1 MSAPIVLAG
10 ALEKFSDGIRFL
22 VQENPGEYKGSLV
35 GGPGEVG
42 ELLSQHLQLSGF
54 SVLFAVLIAVPFG
67 LWLGHLGRGE
77 FLASATANIGR
88 AVPALGVAAF
98 LFAFIGPSK
107 SNIIITLTLLAI
119 PPLFTNT
126 YIGVRQVDSEIVD
139 AARGM
144 GFSPLAILLRLEL
157 PLALPLIFGGL
168 RTAAVSVVATA
179 TIAPLVGV
187 DSLGTPIIARGVYG
201 PPGQIGAAI
210 AVALL
215 AVIAEVF
222 FAGLQRLVTPKGL
235 KLTGTTR
242 QKRRAISL
250 TPTRKVQAP

>member
-1 MSAPIVLAG
+1 MLAVG
-10 ALEKFSDGIRFL
+10 AFEQFGDGLKFL
-22 VQENPGEYKGSLV
+22 VTSDAGQYEGSRV
-35 GGPGEVG
+35 GGPGEVLP
-42 ELLSQHLQLSGF
+42 LLSQHLQISALAL
-54 SVLFAVLIAVPFG
+54 LFAALIAIPFG

-77 FLASATANIGR
+77 FIASATANVGR

-98 LFAFIGPSK
+98 LFAYIGPSK
-107 SNIIITLTLLAI
+107 SNVVITLALLAI

-126 YIGVRQVDSEIVD
+126 YIGVRQVDPEIVD

-144 GFSPLAILLRLEL
+144 GFSPTSILLRLEL
-157 PLALPLIFGGL
+157 PLALPLLFGGL

-210 AVALL
+210 AVAVL
-215 AVIAEVF
+215 AILCEIV
-222 FAGLQRLVTPKGL
+222 FAGLQRAVTPKGL
-235 KLTGTTR
+235 KLAGDTR
-242 QKRRAISL
+242 HKRRGMIL

>member
-1 MSAPIVLAG
+1 MSVPVVLAG
-10 ALEKFSDGIRFL
+10 ALDQFGDGLKFL
-22 VQENPGEYKGSLV
+22 VDSNTDEYGGGQV

-42 ELLSQHLQLSGF
+42 RLLGLHLQLSGF
-54 SVLFAVLIAVPFG
+54 AILFATLIAVPAG
-67 LWLGHLGRGE
+67 LVLGHLGKLQ
-77 FLASATANIGR
+77 FVATTVANVGR

-98 LFAFIGPSK
+98 LFAFLGPSK
-107 SNIIITLTLLAI
+107 ANVIITLTLLAI

-126 YIGVRQVDSEIVD
+126 YVGIRQVDRDVVD

-144 GFSPLAILLRLEL
+144 GFSGARVLLRLEL
-157 PLALPLIFGGL
+157 PMSLPLIFGGL

-187 DSLGTPIIARGVYG
+187 QSLGTPLIARGVYG
-201 PPGQIGAAI
+201 PAGQLGAAI

-215 AVIAEVF
+215 AIACEVV
-222 FAGLQRLVTPKGL
+222 FALLQRVVTPKGL
-235 KLTGTTR
+235 KLAGDTR
-242 QKRRAISL
+242 HKRRATIL

>member
-1 MSAPIVLAG
+1 MSATVLAVG
-10 ALEKFSDGIRFL
+10 ALDQFGDGVKFL
-22 VQENPGEYKGSLV
+22 VSSDAGQYKGSRV
-35 GGPGEVG
+35 GGPAEVG
-42 ELLSQHLQLSGF
+42 GFLAQHLQISGLAL
-54 SVLFAVLIAVPFG
+54 LFAALIAIPFG

-77 FLASATANIGR
+77 FIASATANVGR

-98 LFAFIGPSK
+98 LFAYIGPSK
-107 SNIIITLTLLAI
+107 SNVIITLTLLAI

-126 YIGVRQVDSEIVD
+126 YIGVRQVDTDVVD

-144 GFSPLAILLRLEL
+144 GFSPLSILLRLEL
-157 PLALPLIFGGL
+157 PLALPLLFGGL

-187 DSLGTPIIARGVYG
+187 DSLGTPIVARGVYG

-215 AVIAEVF
+215 AILCEVV
-222 FAGLQRLVTPKGL
+222 FATLQRVVTPKGL
-235 KLTGTTR
+235 KVAGDTR
-242 QKRRAISL
+242 HKRRGMIL

>member
-1 MSAPIVLAG
+1 MSATVLAVG
-10 ALEKFSDGIRFL
+10 ALQQFSDGIKFL
-22 VQENPGEYKGSLV
+22 VQSDAGQYEGSRV
-35 GGPGEVG
+35 GGPSEVLP
-42 ELLSQHLQLSGF
+42 LLGQHLEISGL
-54 SVLFAVLIAVPFG
+54 SVLFAALIAVPFG

-77 FLASATANIGR
+77 FVASATANVGR

-98 LFAFIGPSK
+98 LFAYLGPSK
-107 SNIIITLTLLAI
+107 ANVIITLALLAI

-126 YIGVRQVDSEIVD
+126 YIGVRQVDPEIVD

-144 GFSPLAILLRLEL
+144 GFSPMAILLRVEL
-157 PLALPLIFGGL
+157 PLALPLLFGGL

-187 DSLGTPIIARGVYG
+187 DSLGTPLIARGVYG

-215 AVIAEVF
+215 AIACEAVF
-222 FAGLQRLVTPKGL
+222 ALLQRAVTPTGL
-235 KLTGTTR
+235 KLTGTTAH
-242 QKRRAISL
+242 KRRGMIL

>member
-1 MSAPIVLAG
+1 MSVTVIATG
-10 ALEKFSDGIRFL
+10 ALGQFGDGLRFL
-22 VQENPGEYKGSLV
+22 VQQRPGQYEGSRV
-35 GGPGEVG
+35 GGVHEVG
-42 ELLSQHLQLSGF
+42 GFLGQHLEMCGYAL
-54 SVLFAVLIAVPFG
+54 LFAVLIAIPFG

-77 FLASATANIGR
+77 FVASATANIGR
-88 AVPALGVAAF
+88 AVPALAVAAF
-98 LFAFIGPSK
+98 LFAYLGPSK
-107 SNIIITLTLLAI
+107 GNVIITLALLAI

-126 YIGVRQVDSEIVD
+126 YIGVRQVDRDIVD

-144 GFSPLAILLRLEL
+144 GFSPLLVLLRLEL

-187 DSLGTPIIARGVYG
+187 DSLGTPLIARGVYG

-215 AVIAEVF
+215 AILCEVV
-222 FAGLQRLVTPKGL
+222 FATLQRIVTPRGL
-235 KLTGTTR
+235 KLTGTT
-242 QKRRAISL
+242 QHKRRGMIL

>member
-1 MSAPIVLAG
+1 MSAFPLATS
-10 ALEKFSDGIRFL
+10 ALDQFGDGLRFL
-22 VQENPGEYKGSLV
+22 FKANAGEYEGSRV

-42 ELLSQHLQLSGF
+42 RLLAEHLEISG
-54 SVLFAVLIAVPFG
+54 LALLIAALIAIPFG

-77 FLASATANIGR
+77 FIASATANIGR

-98 LFAFIGPSK
+98 LFAYIGPSK
-107 SNIIITLTLLAI
+107 SNVVITLALLAI

-126 YIGVRQVDSEIVD
+126 YIGVRQVDADTID

-144 GFSPLAILLRLEL
+144 GFSPLRILSRLEL
-157 PLALPLIFGGL
+157 PLALPLLFGGL

-187 DSLGTPIIARGVYG
+187 DSLGTPIVARGVYG

-210 AVALL
+210 AVAVL
-215 AVIAEVF
+215 AILCEVA
-222 FAGLQRLVTPKGL
+222 FATLQRAVTPKGL
-235 KLTGTTR
+235 KLAGGGDR
-242 QKRRAISL
+242 QRRGMIL
-250 TPTRKVQAP
+250 TPTRKVQAS

>member
-1 MSAPIVLAG
+1 MSATVVVAG
-10 ALEKFSDGIRFL
+10 ALDQFANGLEFL
-22 VQENPGEYKGSLV
+22 VSSNTDEYGGGQV

-42 ELLSQHLQLSGF
+42 RLLNQHLQISGF
-54 SVLFAVLIAVPFG
+54 AVLFAVLIAVPVG
-67 LWLGHLGRGE
+67 LWLGHLGKGQ
-77 FLASATANIGR
+77 LAASTVANVGR

-98 LFAFIGPSK
+98 LFAYLGPSK
-107 SNIIITLTLLAI
+107 TNVIITLTLLAI

-126 YIGVRQVDSEIVD
+126 YVGIRQVDRDVVD

-144 GFSPLAILLRLEL
+144 GFSPLRILLRLEL
-157 PLALPLIFGGL
+157 PMALPLIFGGL

-187 DSLGTPIIARGVYG
+187 QSLGTPLIARGVYG
-201 PPGQIGAAI
+201 SAGQIGAAI

-215 AVIAEVF
+215 AIACEVV
-222 FAGLQRLVTPKGL
+222 FALLQRAVTPKGL
-235 KLTGTTR
+235 KLAGDQR
-242 QKRRAISL
+242 HERRALTL

>member
-1 MSAPIVLAG
+1 MLATG
-10 ALEKFSDGIRFL
+10 ALQQFADGVRFL
-22 VQENPGEYKGSLV
+22 VKEEPGQYLGSRV

-42 ELLSQHLQLSGF
+42 HLLGQHLQISGLA
-54 SVLFAVLIAVPFG
+54 VLIATLIAVPFG

-77 FLASATANIGR
+77 FVASATANVGR

-98 LFAFIGPSK
+98 LFAYLGPSK
-107 SNIIITLTLLAI
+107 ANVVITLALLAI

-126 YIGVRQVDSEIVD
+126 YIGVRQVDPEIVD

-144 GFSPLAILLRLEL
+144 GFSPMAILVRVEL
-157 PLALPLIFGGL
+157 PLALPLLFGGL

-187 DSLGTPIIARGVYG
+187 DSLGTPLIARGVYG

-215 AVIAEVF
+215 AILCEAVF
-222 FAGLQRLVTPKGL
+222 AFLQRVVTPTGL
-235 KLTGTTR
+235 KLAGGT
-242 QKRRAISL
+242 QHKRRGMIL

>member
-1 MSAPIVLAG
+1 MTGTVLATS
-10 ALEKFSDGIRFL
+10 ALQQFGDGLKFL
-22 VQENPGEYKGSLV
+22 VSADEGQYAGSRV
-35 GGPGEVG
+35 GGPGEVLP
-42 ELLSQHLQLSGF
+42 LLSQHLQISGA
-54 SVLFAVLIAVPFG
+54 AVIIAILIAIPFG
-67 LWLGHLGRGE
+67 MWLGHLGRGE
-77 FLASATANIGR
+77 FVASATANIGR

-98 LFAFIGPSK
+98 LFAYIGPSK
-107 SNIIITLTLLAI
+107 SNVIITLALLAI

-126 YIGVRQVDSEIVD
+126 YIGIRQVDQDTVD

-144 GFSPLAILLRLEL
+144 GFSPWHILVRLEL

-187 DSLGTPIIARGVYG
+187 DSLGTPLIARGVYG

-215 AVIAEVF
+215 AIVSEGVF
-222 FAGLQRLVTPKGL
+222 ALLQRAVTPKGL
-235 KLTGTTR
+235 KLAGDTR
-242 QKRRAISL
+242 HKRRGTIL
-250 TPTRKVQAP
+250 TPTRKVQTP

>member
-1 MSAPIVLAG
+1 MSDLLVLGG
-10 ALEKFSDGIRFL
+10 ALEQFGNGLKFL
-22 VQENPGEYKGSLV
+22 VSSNTDEYGSGQV

-42 ELLSQHLQLSGF
+42 RLLGLHMQLSGF
-54 SVLFAVLIAVPFG
+54 AVLFAVLVAVPAG
-67 LWLGHLGRGE
+67 LVLGHLGRAQ
-77 FLASATANIGR
+77 FIASSVANVGR

-98 LFAFIGPSK
+98 LFAYLGPSK
-107 SNIIITLTLLAI
+107 SNVIITLTLLAI

-126 YIGVRQVDSEIVD
+126 YVGIRQVDRDVVD

-144 GFSPLAILLRLEL
+144 GFSDTAILLRLEL
-157 PLALPLIFGGL
+157 PMAFPLIFGGL

-187 DSLGTPIIARGVYG
+187 DSLGTPLIAQGVYG
-201 PPGQIGAAI
+201 AAGQIGAAI

-215 AVIAEVF
+215 AIACEVT
-222 FAGLQRLVTPKGL
+222 FALLQRVVTPKGL
-235 KLTGTTR
+235 KLAGDER
-242 QKRRAISL
+242 HKRRGTIL

>member
-1 MSAPIVLAG
+1 MLAG
-10 ALEKFSDGIRFL
+10 ALQQFGDGIKFL
-22 VQENPGEYKGSLV
+22 VQENPGQYKGSRV
-35 GGPGEVG
+35 GGPHEVG
-42 ELLSQHLQLSGF
+42 YFLSQHLQLSGF
-54 SVLFAVLIAVPFG
+54 SVLFAVLLAVPVG

-77 FLASATANIGR
+77 LLASATANVGR

-98 LFAFIGPSK
+98 LFAYIGPSK
-107 SNIIITLTLLAI
+107 LNIIITLTLLAV

-126 YIGVRQVDSEIVD
+126 YIGVRQVDQEILD

-144 GFSPLAILLRLEL
+144 GFSPLSVLLRLEL

-215 AVIAEVF
+215 AVLCEIG
-222 FAGLQRLVTPKGL
+222 FAGLQRLATPKGL
-235 KLTGTTR
+235 KLTGQTR
-242 QKRRAISL
+242 YKRRALLL

>member
-1 MSAPIVLAG
+1 MSGTWVVAG
-10 ALEKFSDGIRFL
+10 ALEQFGDGLKFL
-22 VQENPGEYKGSLV
+22 VSSNTDEYGGGQV

-42 ELLSQHLQLSGF
+42 RLLGLHLQLSGF
-54 SVLFAVLIAVPFG
+54 AVLFAVLLAVPAG
-67 LWLGHLGRGE
+67 LWLGHIGRGQ
-77 FLASATANIGR
+77 LAASTVANIGR

-98 LFAFIGPSK
+98 LFAYLGPSK
-107 SNIIITLTLLAI
+107 TNVIITLTLLAI

-126 YIGVRQVDSEIVD
+126 YVGIRQVDRDVVD

-144 GFSPLAILLRLEL
+144 GFGSLRILLRLEL
-157 PLALPLIFGGL
+157 PMALPLIFGGL

-187 DSLGTPIIARGVYG
+187 QSLGTPLIARGVYG
-201 PPGQIGAAI
+201 SAGQIGAAI

-215 AVIAEVF
+215 AIACELV
-222 FAGLQRLVTPKGL
+222 FAGLQRAVTPKGL
-235 KLTGTTR
+235 KLAGDQR
-242 QKRRAISL
+242 HKRRALTL

>member
-1 MSAPIVLAG
+1 ISALA
-10 ALEKFSDGIRFL
+10 L
-22 VQENPGEYKGSLV
+22 
-35 GGPGEVG
+35 
-42 ELLSQHLQLSGF
+42 
-54 SVLFAVLIAVPFG
+54 LFAALIAIPFG

-77 FLASATANIGR
+77 FIASATANVGR

-98 LFAFIGPSK
+98 LFAYIGPSK
-107 SNIIITLTLLAI
+107 SNVVITLALLAI

-126 YIGVRQVDSEIVD
+126 YIGVRQVDPEIVD

-144 GFSPLAILLRLEL
+144 GFSPMSILLRLEL
-157 PLALPLIFGGL
+157 PLALPLLFGGL

-210 AVALL
+210 AVAVL
-215 AVIAEVF
+215 AILCEIV
-222 FAGLQRLVTPKGL
+222 FAGLQRAVTPKGL
-235 KLTGTTR
+235 KLAGDTR
-242 QKRRAISL
+242 HKRRGMIL

>member
-1 MSAPIVLAG
+1 MSATVVVAG
-10 ALEKFSDGIRFL
+10 ALDQFANGLEFL
-22 VQENPGEYKGSLV
+22 VSSNTDEYGGGQV

-42 ELLSQHLQLSGF
+42 RLLSQHLQISGF
-54 SVLFAVLIAVPFG
+54 AVLFAVLIAVPFG
-67 LWLGHLGRGE
+67 LWLGHLGKGQ
-77 FLASATANIGR
+77 LAASTVANVGR

-98 LFAFIGPSK
+98 LFAYLGPSK
-107 SNIIITLTLLAI
+107 TNVIITLTLLAI

-126 YIGVRQVDSEIVD
+126 YVAIRQVDRDVVD

-144 GFSPLAILLRLEL
+144 GFSPLRILLRLEL
-157 PLALPLIFGGL
+157 PMALPLIFGGL

-187 DSLGTPIIARGVYG
+187 QSLGTPLIARGVYG
-201 PPGQIGAAI
+201 SAGQIGAAI

-215 AVIAEVF
+215 AIACEVV
-222 FAGLQRLVTPKGL
+222 FALLQRAVTPKGL
-235 KLTGTTR
+235 KLAGDQR
-242 QKRRAISL
+242 HERRALTL